1 MNQDPAVAIKTM
13 KLYTHVDRVE
23 RELKAN
29 GQASGP
35 LQPADLVAMD
45 QLHYG
50 GTQAVDVAI
59 ETLSI
64 HADDHVLDVGAGLG
78 GPARHMAHQAGCKV
92 TAVELQPDLNAL
104 GQTLTNRCGLSA
116 QITHHCG
123 DILDIDLP
131 KERFDAMVS
140 WLTVLHIP
148 HRNRLF
154 ERCHRALKTKG
165 RVLIED
171 FYAPKPLDAS
181 TQQILKEQVA
191 CAYLPSI
198 EDYRGQLKQAGFES
212 IELNEMSGEWT
223 DFVTSRLSAFRQQA
237 PKFIERQGQGTFD
250 ALDEFYATIV
260 DLFKGGL
267 IGGLRIQAV
276 AAPLSGK
283 A

>member
-1 MNQDPAVAIKTM
+1 MSQDPAKAIKTM
-13 KLYTHVDRVE
+13 KLYTHVERVE

-50 GTQAVDVAI
+50 GTQAVDEAI
-59 ETLSI
+59 EQLSI
-64 HADDHVLDVGAGLG
+64 HANDHVLDVGAGLG
-78 GPARHMAHQAGCKV
+78 GPARHMAHQAGCAV

-104 GQTLTNRCGLSA
+104 GQTLTDRCGLSA

-123 DILDIDLP
+123 DILDTDLP
-131 KERFDAMVS
+131 KKRFDAMVS

-148 HRNRLF
+148 HRQRLF

-181 TQQILKEQVA
+181 TQQTLKQEVA
-191 CAYLPSI
+191 CGYLPSL
-198 EDYRGQLKQAGFES
+198 EDYKNQLQQAGFES
-212 IELNEMSGEWT
+212 IELKDMSVEWT
-223 DFVTSRLSAFRQQA
+223 DFVTKRLSDYRRLA
-237 PKFIERQGQGTFD
+237 PGFIERHGQGTFD
-250 ALDEFYATIV
+250 ALDGFYGTIV